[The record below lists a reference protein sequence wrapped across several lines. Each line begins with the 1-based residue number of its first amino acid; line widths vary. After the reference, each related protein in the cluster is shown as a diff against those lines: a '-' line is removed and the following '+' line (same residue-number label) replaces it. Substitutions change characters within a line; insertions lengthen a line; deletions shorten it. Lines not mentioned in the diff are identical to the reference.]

1 MRPPNAVCLEQ
12 DIINSFIDAL
22 DKAGLPIK
30 GKFIPDGKLH
40 RFAVEWDKPG
50 SMNGWYVLYSDGVP
64 SGAFGC
70 WKRQISETW
79 CMKSQRDMTPAERAE
94 HKRRMEAARR
104 AREAEERE
112 TRKVARERAATIWG
126 PLLPAPPDHPYL
138 VRKGVKSYGLRLSRG
153 ALVIPLRDSAGVL
166 HSLQFLDGEGNK
178 RFLSGGRKRGCYF
191 SIGQPNGT
199 ICVAEGYATGASV
212 HEATGHAVAVAFDAG
227 NLLPVAQ
234 AIRRKFTDAEI
245 ILAADNDFQ
254 TPGNPGLTRAREAA
268 AAVDGLVAFAE

>member
-1 MRPPNAVCLEQ
+1 MIEKAFQITMAE
-12 DIINSFIDAL
+12 
-22 DKAGLPIK
+22 AGLVSHDAIHAN
-30 GKFIPDGKLH
+30 GRLH
-40 RFAVEWDKPG
+40 RLRAIGDKHLN
-50 SMNGWYVLYSDGVP
+50 SWYVLYSDGVP

-79 CMKSQRDMTPAERAE
+79 CMKTWRELTPAERAE
-94 HKRRMEAARR
+94 HKRRMAAARK
-104 AREAEERE
+104 AREIEDQIIKQA
-112 TRKVARERAATIWG
+112 ARNKAAMIWQDSM
-126 PLLPAPPDHPYL
+126 PAPYDHPYL
-138 VRKGVKSYGLRLSRG
+138 VRKVVKSYGLRLSRG

-191 SIGQPNGT
+191 GIGQHTGT
-199 ICVAEGYATGASV
+199 ICITEGYATGASV

-234 AIRRKFTDAEI
+234 AVREKFRDAEI
-245 ILAADNDFQ
+245 ILAADNDLQ

-268 AAVDGLVAFAE
+268 AAVGGFVALAE